1 MKCHQRKSHSCRASP
16 DQENFPGPSCS
27 PPTLHGLG
35 TLWAARRDN
44 PVYGSRITV
53 CLTGCCCMFI
63 SHFLGSLTTP
73 GTPPGPLCFLCC
85 QRWHKTQIRAWMGPC
100 SAQGCG
106 WFCDQGNLNIYLRA
120 KLNNLLFSN
129 RRRRREV
136 GTEPMMIFLS
146 MLPGNFCLNEN
157 MWCTWYPAV
166 CCCRVMFLFIF
177 FTLRMGECSICPNL
191 G

>member
-1 MKCHQRKSHSCRASP
+1 MCSTVTCWLVDHFPLRQWSAIRGRVTAAELHQTRRIFLVP
-16 DQENFPGPSCS
+16 LVPL
-27 PPTLHGLG
+27 PPLHGLG

-136 GTEPMMIFLS
+136 GTEPMMIFL
-146 MLPGNFCLNEN
+146 
-157 MWCTWYPAV
+157 
-166 CCCRVMFLFIF
+166 
-177 FTLRMGECSICPNL
+177 
-191 G
+191 